1 MPKIR
6 QCHIQRILLARL
18 KNKLTLCSI
27 PGVVNVIGFKTV
39 PQDRGLPE
47 DTEVLL
53 LCSVTGEDL
62 NKLVWI
68 RASDSS
74 KCNQKSMTRQGYC
87 NERFSRT
94 SL

>member
-1 MPKIR
+1 MAKS
-6 QCHIQRILLARL
+6 

-27 PGVVNVIGFKTV
+27 PGVVNVIGFNTV

-47 DTEVLL
+47 DGEVSL
-53 LCSVTGEDL
+53 LCSVIGEDL

-74 KCNQKSMTRQGYC
+74 KCK
-87 NERFSRT
+87 
-94 SL
+94 